1 MNLTHS
7 GMRDCTSEAAQTL
20 INKPSFYFFIIFI
33 FLIEKKNL
41 SFDEFGEI

>member
-20 INKPSFYFFIIFI
+20 INKPSFYFFI
-33 FLIEKKNL
+33 FLIEKKK
-41 SFDEFGEI
+41 SKF